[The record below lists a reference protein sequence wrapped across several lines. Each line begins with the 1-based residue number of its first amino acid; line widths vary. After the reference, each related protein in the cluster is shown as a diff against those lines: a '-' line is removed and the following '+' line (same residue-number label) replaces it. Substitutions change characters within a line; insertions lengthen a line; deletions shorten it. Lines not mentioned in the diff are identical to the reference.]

1 MSIEKLLEKSKAV
14 VTTDLSKRSNIEI
27 KYLRT
32 LKIDEKEYFIAK
44 DFAELLGYTNPQ
56 KAIRDHC
63 KNYKSFDDLSKVD
76 DSFTLDLA
84 PILGNSWKQTKI
96 IPESD
101 IWRLIIRSE
110 MPEAEKIEKWVM
122 EDVLPSVRKN
132 GYYIKDNLTKEQEGT
147 LVEEVIQ
154 KFDRTYLDLKRQKM
168 ITYIIK
174 YLTKEGYTK
183 RQANSLMSTIYNY
196 CHATIIQKTASTI
209 IYDMINDGSLLTS
222 IQSINTLRKYPTV
235 YKSDFKN
242 AINFYSEDQ
251 LSDFASYFGMIVSKA
266 VLVISNKKIKPSAER
281 VRAVIKEESEA
292 ILKWYSG
299 LKKGDVLPGVNRI
312 VDNLYEGNKLS
323 REEVRDIKAL
333 RTRNFIVDYRETS

>member
-1 MSIEKLLEKSKAV
+1 
-14 VTTDLSKRSNIEI
+14 
-27 KYLRT
+27 
-32 LKIDEKEYFIAK
+32 
-44 DFAELLGYTNPQ
+44 
-56 KAIRDHC
+56 
-63 KNYKSFDDLSKVD
+63 
-76 DSFTLDLA
+76 
-84 PILGNSWKQTKI
+84 
-96 IPESD
+96 
-101 IWRLIIRSE
+101 
-110 MPEAEKIEKWVM
+110 
-122 EDVLPSVRKN
+122 
-132 GYYIKDNLTKEQEGT
+132 
-147 LVEEVIQ
+147 
-154 KFDRTYLDLKRQKM
+154 
-168 ITYIIK
+168 
-174 YLTKEGYTK
+174 
-183 RQANSLMSTIYNY
+183 MSTIYNY

-281 VRAVIKEESEA
+281 VRAVIKEESES

-299 LKKGDVLPGVNRI
+299 LKKGDVLPGVNRLELNRL

-323 REEVRDIKAL
+323 KEEVQDIKAL